1 MTAVVV
7 AVMLW
12 AAAAMRTWRSVQ
24 KRHASGLR
32 AIAVALIAI
41 AVAATVNIPEV
52 ARWVDDVVGWP
63 NIADLIKQ
71 IGIVVAACGNQVML
85 LHLQTAPGEM
95 PPDAGRIRARWN
107 GAAAVSVLS
116 VALFLIGGRHH
127 EAGAQFARVYAG
139 TPWLSESRLVVTL
152 YAAVILSLVVRL
164 CIKQLDRSAL
174 GRGVLILAA
183 GAGVMVIYCIA
194 RTIFLVGRRLGAAVP
209 MSVFDL
215 GTHLAQLGLPLVAI
229 GTLLPAFE
237 TWLRA
242 RRDLKSL
249 TPLWTHL
256 APTLPMVGG
265 GEPPAHAELSLI
277 ADHRVV
283 KVQDGLYLLA
293 QLAGLPEG
301 SGGLERNRDPRSDA
315 AAVAGWLNGG
325 PTTSVTVSMLAT
337 PAQLSDRA
345 WCVLIARSFAH
356 APSGQVAAA

>member
-1 MTAVVV
+1 MAALLV

-12 AAAAMRTWRSVQ
+12 AAAGMRAWRSLQ
-24 KRHASGLR
+24 KRHAAGLR
-32 AIAVALIAI
+32 AIAIALIAI
-41 AVAATVNIPEV
+41 AVAATVNIPDV
-52 ARWVDDVVGWP
+52 ARWVDDTSGWP

-71 IGIVVAACGNQVML
+71 IGIVVAACSNQVML
-85 LHLQTAPGEM
+85 LHLQTASGEK

-107 GAAAVSVLS
+107 GAATVSVLS
-116 VALFLIGGRHH
+116 VVLFLLGGRHR

-139 TPWLSESRLVVTL
+139 TPWLSESRLVVTV

-164 CIKQLDRSAL
+164 CLKQLDRSAL

-183 GAGVMVIYCIA
+183 GAGVMVTYCIA
-194 RTIFLVGRRLGAAVP
+194 RTIFLVGHRLGAAVP
-209 MSVFDL
+209 TSVFDL

-242 RRDLKSL
+242 RRDLDSL
-249 TPLWTHL
+249 APLWKHL
-256 APTLPMVGG
+256 APTMTMVGA
-265 GEPPAHAELSLI
+265 GELPRHAELSLI

-301 SGGLERNRDPRSDA
+301 SAGLARNRDAGSDA
-315 AAVAGWLNGG
+315 AAIADWLRGRSATGVSVA
-325 PTTSVTVSMLAT
+325 MLAT
-337 PAQLSDRA
+337 PAQLNDRA
-345 WCVLIARSFAH
+345 WCVLIARDFAQ
-356 APSGQVAAA
+356 APTDQVAAA